1 MNINSREPD
10 IKAKEYI
17 ATMKDI
23 ISRSK
28 TSVQEE
34 FSRSANNRAACF
46 KSILFQLELYRDIVQ
61 KRTDIKNDEVR
72 EKLENLKEEA
82 AKIYDKYPEKEPQ
95 PTDAEKES
103 LFDKLLEIKE
113 MII

>member
-1 MNINSREPD
+1 MTINILELNP
-10 IKAKEYI
+10 KAKEYI
-17 ATMKDI
+17 ETMKDI
-23 ISRSK
+23 IDWSK
-28 TSVQEE
+28 VSVQEE

-46 KSILFQLELYRDIVQ
+46 KSILFQLELYRSIVQ

-82 AKIYDKYPEKEPQ
+82 TKIYDKYPEKEPQ

-103 LFDKLLEIKE
+103 LFDKLLEIKK

>member
-1 MNINSREPD
+1 MTINSPEIDP
-10 IKAKEYI
+10 KAKEYI
-17 ATMKDI
+17 ATMEDI
-23 ISRSK
+23 INRSK
-28 TSVQEE
+28 ASLQEE

-46 KSILFQLELYRDIVQ
+46 KSILFQLDLYRGIVQ
-61 KRTDIKNDEVR
+61 KRTDIKGNEVR
-72 EKLENLKEEA
+72 EKLEEIKEEA

-95 PTDAEKES
+95 PSDAEKES